1 MNIQQVRRSVLAAG
15 FLLSAPAA
23 ILVAQ
28 QGPVAAMYTSD
39 QKRDQSLASS
49 FVSLELP
56 ASKAAQFP
64 ALVFLSAGDLERAFD
79 TPEFRPDAAIV
90 PTNTDLQMTA
100 QTPATQRV
108 LVDRVR
114 RQSAVM
120 RDLEDQVAARRKKPS
135 ADKTEPGVLRIG
147 IDVITVQL
155 PRAGGDRTSATFPK
169 TVCLIPTDFP
179 KGGAID
185 RRELFAQDRFR
196 QGIAAC
202 LGELDAAGI
211 RSVAL
216 PLMGAASSGTQTN
229 DAQFEGQR
237 VLKECRLINSAAGI
251 ALGIHDFAPGRRSL
265 REIGVIQWDQ
275 EVAGM
280 FRVPAGS
287 RAAEA
292 ARQAYR
298 TFADQMNQAV
308 RKGLAG
314 EKTSPG
320 DVNGS
325 CSAVFSAQ

>member
-1 MNIQQVRRSVLAAG
+1 MNIQQVRRRVLAAG
-15 FLLSAPAA
+15 FLLSVSAA
-23 ILVAQ
+23 IAVAQ
-28 QGPVAAMYTSD
+28 QGPVAAMYGSD

-56 ASKAAQFP
+56 PSKAAQFP
-64 ALVFLSAGDLERAFD
+64 AVVYLGAGDLERAFD

-100 QTPATQRV
+100 QSPATQRV

-120 RDLEDQVAARRKKPS
+120 RDLEDQLGPRRKKPS

-147 IDVITVQL
+147 IDVMTVQL
-155 PRAGGDRTSATFPK
+155 PRAGGDRGSAAFPK

-179 KGGAID
+179 RGGAID

-202 LGELDAAGI
+202 LGELDAAGV

-216 PLMGAASSGTQTN
+216 PLMGAASSGTQTR

-280 FRVPAGS
+280 FSVPPGS

-314 EKTSPG
+314 EKTAPG